1 MPAGALLG
9 RQVGVRLDQM
19 ADHLPAGGVGNAE
32 IAIQEEVAQT
42 SALEFGIAGFDV
54 REFADDSLLVH

>member
-1 MPAGALLG
+1 
-9 RQVGVRLDQM
+9 M

-32 IAIQEEVAQT
+32 IAVQEEVAQT